1 MDPTE
6 VTHPDDEQP
15 GPVGP
20 VEPGTEGGDR
30 RSTGPLNRLI
40 ERSRFLVVFGSL
52 TGLVL
57 AVASFSWAFVKALT
71 VVRDLLPG
79 GRTDEFALVKL
90 FESMDVVL
98 TGTVLLIISV
108 GLWDLFIADLRLPP
122 ALTMKSLDD
131 LKAKVATTL
140 LLVLVVRFLE
150 IFVSGTDT
158 GKVLELAVAVTLVGS
173 LLMVFANWRR

>member
-1 MDPTE
+1 MARSDR
-6 VTHPDDEQP
+6 PDDDP
-15 GPVGP
+15 PGP
-20 VEPGTEGGDR
+20 VEPRSEGRSR
-30 RSTGPLNRLI
+30 RPPGPLTRLI
-40 ERSRFLVVFGSL
+40 ERSRYLVAFGSL

-57 AVASFSWAFVKALT
+57 AVASFAWAFAKALT

-108 GLWDLFIADLRLPP
+108 GLWDLFVADLRLPP

-140 LLVLVVRFLE
+140 LLVLVVRFFETFAGKNASADILE
-150 IFVSGTDT
+150 RGI
-158 GKVLELAVAVTLVGS
+158 AVTLVGT